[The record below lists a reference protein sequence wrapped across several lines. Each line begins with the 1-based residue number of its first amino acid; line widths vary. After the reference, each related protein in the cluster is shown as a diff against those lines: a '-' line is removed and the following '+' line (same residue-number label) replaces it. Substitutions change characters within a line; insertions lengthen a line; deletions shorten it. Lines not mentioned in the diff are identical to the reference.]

1 MPAIAP
7 FYVHAASPGVRMS
20 DVGLTGDEDFL
31 LIHSV
36 EDAAE
41 YGQEIK
47 RFNTLGEKIY
57 HVLQDPSLTFS
68 FDCDCLAFE
77 GLANAHPG
85 QVVTQAD
92 VNNILP
98 GAFGWNTVG
107 DIATVCHYRRPR
119 RRRMAGS
126 LASLQFELH
135 IELANATLEA
145 PGVLSASTWGD
156 PAAILTDSS
165 EVFSA
170 PSIFSATIFWRR
182 RATLDYSGISGTND
196 PSNIFNAGENYE
208 YCQKWLAAS
217 TQPADLAEF
226 LTDVDSVGDSAENEI
241 VEVYHV
247 PTGTHWVNDSE
258 GNRLPAL
265 LIANTNPI
273 DTQVFPDVA
282 ARRIAV
288 WADNG
293 NPEYYRTGYFTNE
306 ADLAAFLTAYNG
318 GMVDNGVKELI
329 SLYDLKTDTWEYP

>member
-7 FYVHAASPGVRMS
+7 FTVHAASPGVRMS
-20 DVGLTGDEDFL
+20 DVGLVGDEDFL

-41 YGQEIK
+41 YGQEVK

-92 VNNILP
+92 VNNIIP
-98 GAFGWNTVG
+98 GAFGWNTVE
-107 DIATVCHYRRPR
+107 DVATVCHYRRPR
-119 RRRMAGS
+119 RRRMAGN
-126 LASLQFELH
+126 LASLSFELH

-156 PAAILTDSS
+156 PIEILTPSTD
-165 EVFSA
+165 VFQA
-170 PSIFSATIFWRR
+170 DSIFSATIFWRR
-182 RATLDYSGISGTND
+182 RATLDYTGISPTND
-196 PSNIFNAGENYE
+196 PSNLFGLDNFE

-217 TQPADLAEF
+217 AQPDDLAEF
-226 LTDVDSVGDSAENEI
+226 LVDVDSVGDSAENEI
-241 VEVYHV
+241 VEVFHT
-247 PTGTHWVNDSE
+247 PSGTHWVNDPE
-258 GNRLPAL
+258 GNRLPSL
-265 LIANTNPI
+265 LGSNTNPI
-273 DTQVFPDVA
+273 DAQVFPDVA
-282 ARRIAV
+282 ARRIATWV
-288 WADNG
+288 DQG
-293 NPEYYRTGYFTNE
+293 EVEYYRTGYFTNE
-306 ADLAAFLTAYNG
+306 ADLTAFLAAYNG
-318 GMVDNGVKELI
+318 GMLDNGVKALV